1 MDAISRGGTPELTQR
16 DVALAAAGLDRIA
29 FKVALFSLAGDA
41 MDVPCDDAAKREL
54 MTDQT
59 FAWIRRQVE
68 EHVGDLG
75 NWLRATAT

>member
-1 MDAISRGGTPELTQR
+1 
-16 DVALAAAGLDRIA
+16 
-29 FKVALFSLAGDA
+29 

-75 NWLRATAT
+75 NWLRATAS